1 MSLFDN
7 CDVIK
12 LNLNDIFQFY
22 RRREIWVILYYK
34 WNDQES
40 KNLKDEYRLLAEKMY
55 GVLKVGAVDCQDDE
69 ELCEE
74 FAVYSVPT
82 IMVFQESYSDDGERC
97 TGNIEWRSIA
107 NFATKKMQSFVSIV
121 TGEN

>member
-1 MSLFDN
+1 M
-7 CDVIK
+7 
-12 LNLNDIFQFY
+12 NLNDIFQFY

-55 GVLKVGAVDCQDDE
+55 GVIKVGAIDCEEDE

-82 IMVFQESYSDDGERC
+82 IMVYQESYSDDGERY
-97 TGNIEWRSIA
+97 TGKNDWRSIA
-107 NFATKKMQSFVSIV
+107 NFATSKMQSFVSIV
-121 TGEN
+121 TNDNYN

>member
-1 MSLFDN
+1 M
-7 CDVIK
+7 
-12 LNLNDIFQFY
+12 
-22 RRREIWVILYYK
+22 
-34 WNDQES
+34 
-40 KNLKDEYRLLAEKMY
+40 KDEYRALAEKMY

-82 IMVFQESYSDDGERC
+82 IMVFQESYSDDGESY
-97 TGNIEWRSIA
+97 TGNVEWRSIA